1 MHDQDR
7 RQHQRIPAHMLVD
20 WHVPGTRTTVF
31 SSTEDIGL
39 GGLRIRTLTPPK
51 PGSRVSMVLRRN
63 ADQETLRMNCR
74 VAWVRLDES
83 FCGMGLA
90 FPADDKKDR
99 ALIQA
104 VLSKIAP
111 NPTA

>member
-1 MHDQDR
+1 MNDQER
-7 RQHQRIPAHMLVD
+7 RQHQRIPANMLVD

-39 GGLRIRTLTPPK
+39 GGLRVRTLTPPK
-51 PGSRVSMVLRRN
+51 AGSKVDMVLRR
-63 ADQETLRMNCR
+63 AAGSDTLRMNCR

-90 FPADDKKDR
+90 FPADNKKDR

-111 NPTA
+111 KPTA